1 MSDEFSHL
9 NRQGEV
15 HMVEVGDKAVTR
27 REATAAGVVEMQE
40 STAAMLFSGS
50 LPKGDALALVR
61 VAAIMGAKRTSDL
74 IPLCHPIAISGVE
87 VEVTKHARGAEILV
101 RVRTAGQTGV
111 EMEAMTGVSVGALT
125 LYDMI
130 KGLDRSATI
139 TEVRLLAKSGGAS
152 GDWHRRQ

>member
-15 HMVEVGDKAVTR
+15 QMVEVGDKAVTR
-27 REATAAGVVEMQE
+27 REATAAGVVQMQE
-40 STAAMLFSGS
+40 STAALLFSGS

-87 VEVTKHARGAEILV
+87 AEVKAHARGAEIVV
-101 RVRTAGQTGV
+101 RVRTVGQTGV
-111 EMEAMTGVSVGALT
+111 EMEAMAGVSVGALT

-130 KGLDRSATI
+130 KGLDRSAMI
-139 TEVRLLAKSGGAS
+139 TGVRLLAKSGGAS
-152 GDWHRRQ
+152 GDWHRSE

>member
-15 HMVEVGDKAVTR
+15 QMVEVGDKAVTR

-40 STAAMLFSGS
+40 STAALLFSGS

-87 VEVTKHARGAEILV
+87 AEVKAHVLGAEILV
-101 RVRTAGQTGV
+101 RVRTVGQTGV

-139 TEVRLLAKSGGAS
+139 TGVRLLAKSGGAS
-152 GDWHRRQ
+152 GDWHRSE